1 MEPGVT
7 TVTIYG
13 QEYSVRGGEDP
24 QYVRE
29 IAAYVDERMREI
41 SSASGQI
48 TSLRVAIL
56 AALNITDELFQQR
69 EGLQRTRKEVRSR
82 TLKLLKTLEKGSV

>member
-24 QYVRE
+24 RYVRKIAEYLDQRMQE
-29 IAAYVDERMREI
+29 IGKAG
-41 SSASGQI
+41 GQI

-56 AALNITDELFQQR
+56 AALNITDELFQER
-69 EGLQRTRKEVRSR
+69 EGLRHTRKEVRAR
-82 TLKLLKTLEKGSV
+82 TLKLLKSLEKGAA